1 MQPSE
6 KVAGKKIE
14 KNNVKVERRKG
25 YKKGKFLKIT
35 EKLTRKEQLR

>member
-14 KNNVKVERRKG
+14 KSHVKVERRKG
-25 YKKGKFLKIT
+25 YKKGNFLKIT
-35 EKLTRKEQLR
+35 EKLTRKEQLI